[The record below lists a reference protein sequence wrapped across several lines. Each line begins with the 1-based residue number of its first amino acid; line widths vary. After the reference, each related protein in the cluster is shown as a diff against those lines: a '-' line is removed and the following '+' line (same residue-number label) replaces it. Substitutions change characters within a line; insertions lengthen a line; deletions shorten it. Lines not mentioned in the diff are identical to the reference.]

1 MQKNKL
7 FTAILSVLIA
17 LGLWIFVVTVVSPES
32 DTRITVPI
40 TYQGEEVLR
49 ERELMLMPGATQN
62 VTIRIQ
68 GNRSDLNRLGPGNV
82 TASVDLSAIQEADHY
97 NLNIKVSV
105 GDNTMT
111 SGFVVQDKQPGTA
124 SVTIGSYR
132 AKDVPVRLSYEGEMG
147 EGLIFDLDDAVLSTN
162 TVSISGPAEVV
173 DAIEAAKITIDAT
186 GLTQSVDAD
195 FRPTLVDGN
204 DQPVDAAD
212 VVANVAEI
220 HVNMTVE
227 HIKTVP
233 LTVQLVYGGG
243 VRAENVECTIDPS
256 SITISG
262 SEEALS
268 RIDEVSL
275 GSISMADVSGDTKQ
289 KLEIRL
295 PETVTNRSAKTEATV
310 SLKLKNLQTR
320 RFYVTSFTP
329 INVPAGY
336 QATIV
341 TSQLEVIVRGD
352 SASVLALRADNL
364 KVEVDCSSIG
374 VGTVTIPATV
384 SVTSGTDKVGIV
396 GKYTVSVTLT
406 KLPVEINGPEDG
418 G

>member
-32 DTRITVPI
+32 DTRISVPI

-49 ERELMLMPGATQN
+49 ERGLMLMPGATQN
-62 VTIRIQ
+62 VTVRIQ
-68 GNRSDLNRLGPGNV
+68 GNRSDLNRLTPANV
-82 TASVDLSAIQEADHY
+82 AATVDLSVIQEADSY

-111 SGFVVQDKQPGTA
+111 SAFVVQDKQPGTA
-124 SVTIGSYR
+124 SVTVGDYR
-132 AKDVPVRLSYEGEMG
+132 AKDVPVKLSYEGEMG
-147 EGLIFDLDDAVLSTN
+147 EGLIFDLDDAVLSAA

-173 DAIEAAKITIDAT
+173 DTIEAAQITIDAT

-195 FRPTLVDGN
+195 YRPTLVDAN
-204 DQPVDAAD
+204 DEPVDAAD

-243 VRAENVECTIDPS
+243 VREENVEKTIEPA

-262 SEEALS
+262 SEEALG
-268 RIDEVSL
+268 RIEEISL
-275 GSISMADVSGDTKQ
+275 GSISMAEITGDTKQ
-289 KLEIRL
+289 SMEIRL

-320 RFYVTSFTP
+320 RFYVTSFSAV
-329 INVPAGY
+329 NVPAGY
-336 QATIV
+336 QANIV
-341 TSQLEVIVRGD
+341 TSQLEVVVRGD
-352 SASVLALRADNL
+352 STSVLGLRADEI

-374 VGTVTIPATV
+374 VGTVTVPATV
-384 SVTSGTDKVGIV
+384 TVSSDKIGVV
-396 GKYTVSVTLT
+396 GKYTVSVTLV
-406 KLPVEINGPEDG
+406 KLPVEVNGPEG
-418 G
+418 ES

>member
-32 DTRITVPI
+32 DTRISVPI

-49 ERELMLMPGATQN
+49 ERGLMLMPGATQN
-62 VTIRIQ
+62 VTVRIQ
-68 GNRSDLNRLGPGNV
+68 GNRSDLNRLTPANV
-82 TASVDLSAIQEADHY
+82 AATVDLSVIQEADSY

-111 SGFVVQDKQPGTA
+111 SAFVVQDKQPGTA
-124 SVTIGSYR
+124 SVTVGDYR
-132 AKDVPVRLSYEGEMG
+132 AKDVPVKLSYEGEMG
-147 EGLIFDLDDAVLSTN
+147 EGLIFDLDDAVLSAA

-173 DAIEAAKITIDAT
+173 DTIEAAQITIDAT

-195 FRPTLVDGN
+195 YRPTLVDAN
-204 DQPVDAAD
+204 DEPVDAAD

-243 VRAENVECTIDPS
+243 VREENVEKTIEPA

-262 SEEALS
+262 SEETLS
-268 RIDEVSL
+268 RIEEISL
-275 GSISMADVSGDTKQ
+275 GSISMAEITGDTKQ
-289 KLEIRL
+289 SMEIRL

-320 RFYVTSFTP
+320 RFYVTSFSAV
-329 INVPAGY
+329 NVPAGY
-336 QATIV
+336 QANIV
-341 TSQLEVIVRGD
+341 TSQLEVVVRGD
-352 SASVLALRADNL
+352 STSVLGLRADEI

-374 VGTVTIPATV
+374 VGTVTVPATV
-384 SVTSGTDKVGIV
+384 TVSSDKIGVV
-396 GKYTVSVTLT
+396 GKYTVSVTLV
-406 KLPVEINGPEDG
+406 KLPVEVNGPEG
-418 G
+418 ES

>member
-32 DTRITVPI
+32 DTRISVPI

-49 ERELMLMPGATQN
+49 ERGLMLMPGATQN
-62 VTIRIQ
+62 VTVRIQ
-68 GNRSDLNRLGPGNV
+68 GNRSDLNRLTPANV
-82 TASVDLSAIQEADHY
+82 AATVDLSVIQEADSY
-97 NLNIKVSV
+97 NLNIKVSA

-111 SGFVVQDKQPGTA
+111 SAFVVQDKQPGTA
-124 SVTIGSYR
+124 SVTIGDYR
-132 AKDVPVRLSYEGEMG
+132 AKDVPVKLSYEGEMG
-147 EGLIFDLDDAVLSTN
+147 EGLIFDLDDAVLSAT

-173 DAIEAAKITIDAT
+173 DTIEAAQITIDAT

-195 FRPTLVDGN
+195 YRPTLVDAN
-204 DQPVDAAD
+204 DEPVDAAD

-243 VRAENVECTIDPS
+243 VREENVEKTIEPA

-268 RIDEVSL
+268 RIEEISL
-275 GSISMADVSGDTKQ
+275 GSISMAEITGDTKQ
-289 KLEIRL
+289 SMEIRL

-320 RFYVTSFTP
+320 RFYVTSFSAV
-329 INVPAGY
+329 NVPAGY
-336 QATIV
+336 QANIV
-341 TSQLEVIVRGD
+341 TSQLEVVVRGD
-352 SASVLALRADNL
+352 STSVLGMKVDEI

-374 VGTVTIPATV
+374 VGTVTVPATV
-384 SVTSGTDKVGIV
+384 TVSSDKIGVV

-406 KLPVEINGPEDG
+406 KLPVEVNGPEG
-418 G
+418 ES